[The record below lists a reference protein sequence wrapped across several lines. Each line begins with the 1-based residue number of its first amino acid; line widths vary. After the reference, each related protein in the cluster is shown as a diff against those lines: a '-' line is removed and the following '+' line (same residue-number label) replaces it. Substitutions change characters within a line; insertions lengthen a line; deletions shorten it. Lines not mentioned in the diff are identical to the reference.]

1 MKNTVIFVHGAWHGS
16 WCFNKVIHKFSELE
30 SRFGLNVIAKDL
42 PGHGTSKLNL
52 KPIEITLKTYVDYVK
67 AIIEKE
73 ISEESRAIL
82 VGFSMGGIVISQVAE
97 DLGSD
102 KISKLIY
109 VSGFIPDKNGSLVE
123 EEKKTEHPS
132 VSLKMTLD
140 ESNSSISIKD
150 KDAIKN
156 LFYNCCSDED
166 IEWAISNFQDQP
178 LRPFLDKVNLG
189 SNFYEIPKVYVKCK
203 QDNAIHAKDQERMIA
218 ENDCRV
224 IEIDTDHSP
233 FFSKAEELV
242 EIIRRESEEV

>member
-1 MKNTVIFVHGAWHGS
+1 MKNTVIFVHGAWHAS

-30 SRFGLNVIAKDL
+30 SKFGLNVIAKDL
-42 PGHGTSKLNL
+42 PGHGANKLNL
-52 KPIEITLKTYVDYVK
+52 KPSEITLKTYVDYVK
-67 AIIEKE
+67 DIIDKE
-73 ISEESRAIL
+73 ISQESKVIL

-123 EEKKTEHPS
+123 EEKKTEYPS
-132 VSLKMTLD
+132 VSLEMTVN
-140 ESNSSISIKD
+140 ESDFSISIKD

-166 IEWAISNFQDQP
+166 VEWAISNFQDQP

-189 SNFYEIPKVYVKCK
+189 NKFYEIPKVYVKCP
-203 QDNAIHAKDQERMIA
+203 QDNAIHLKDQERMIA
-218 ENDCRV
+218 ENNCRV

-233 FFSKAEELV
+233 FFSKSEELV
-242 EIIRRESEEV
+242 ELIRRESEEV